1 MTATM
6 EKVTIEAGTLR
17 AALADVLKAVPA
29 RAARPILQ
37 NVRLGDG
44 LITGTDLELRIDRE
58 IDYHG
63 EPVLLP
69 AMKLAAILQ
78 RLHEA
83 KLDNANISIE
93 PDGTRCKIKA
103 ARGSWTLPTESVL
116 EFPAAEPGD
125 LKPVCR
131 MPVDQWRRAVK
142 ATEYATDNESSR
154 YALGAILLDVT
165 DSNPTLI
172 ATDGR
177 RLAIVQAETDQ
188 ATGDHKCLVPAR
200 AAVAACAS
208 PGDSVQVETD
218 GTWLVL
224 SSAGMTVSGRMIQ
237 GAFPRWRDAVPSR
250 EAKPHTIQRDELLHG
265 VRQAAIVTSEQSKG
279 VEFTFGKSLKLTA
292 QSSEAGQASV
302 TVGLEDAGDAG
313 TVKLDPGFVVDFL
326 KTLDGE
332 ADPTVTVEIGKP
344 GDAVVLRCDDVTG
357 VIMPLA
363 QE

>member
-1 MTATM
+1 
-6 EKVTIEAGTLR
+6 
-17 AALADVLKAVPA
+17 
-29 RAARPILQ
+29 
-37 NVRLGDG
+37 
-44 LITGTDLELRIDRE
+44 
-58 IDYHG
+58 
-63 EPVLLP
+63 
-69 AMKLAAILQ
+69 
-78 RLHEA
+78 
-83 KLDNANISIE
+83 
-93 PDGTRCKIKA
+93 
-103 ARGSWTLPTESVL
+103 LPTESVL
-116 EFPAAEPGD
+116 EYPAAEPGD

-131 MPVDQWRRAVK
+131 MPVDQWRRAVR

-177 RLAIVQAETDQ
+177 RLAIVQAETGQ
-188 ATGDHKCLVPAR
+188 ATGDHKCLVPSR
-200 AAVAACAS
+200 AAIAACAS
-208 PGDSVQVETD
+208 PGDSVQIETD
-218 GTWLVL
+218 RTWLVL

-237 GAFPRWRDAVPSR
+237 GAFPKWQDVVPKR
-250 EAKPHTIQRDELLHG
+250 EAKRHTIQRDELLHG

-279 VEFTFGKSLKLTA
+279 VEFTFGPKSLKLTA

-302 TVGLEDAGDAG
+302 TVGLEEAGDAG

-326 KTLDGE
+326 RTLDGE

>member
-1 MTATM
+1 MTTTI

-29 RAARPILQ
+29 RAPRPILQ

-69 AMKLAAILQ
+69 AA
-78 RLHEA
+78 RLFSIVRELPA
-83 KLDNANISIE
+83 DATVSIE
-93 PDGTRCKIKA
+93 PDGTKCKIKA
-103 ARGSWTLPTESVL
+103 ARGSWTLPTEAVL
-116 EFPAAEPGD
+116 EYPAAEPGE
-125 LKPVCR
+125 LQPVCR
-131 MPVDQWRRAVK
+131 MPVEQFRRNVIACSYAAVNSK
-142 ATEYATDNESSR
+142 DAGSR
-154 YALGAILLDVT
+154 PAMTAIRLEVADG
-165 DSNPTLI
+165 NPTFV

-188 ATGDHKCLVPAR
+188 AVDNTAVNIPAHAAIAASAGD
-200 AAVAACAS
+200 
-208 PGDSVQVETD
+208 GDSVQVETD
-218 GTWLVL
+218 GKHVVFTSGGL
-224 SSAGMTVSGRMIQ
+224 TVCALMLHGQ
-237 GAFPRWRDAVPSR
+237 FPRWRDAVPVR
-250 EAKPHTIQRDELLHG
+250 PGVKRHTIQREELRRSVL
-265 VRQAAIVTSEQSKG
+265 QAAIVTSEQSKG

-326 KTLDGE
+326 RTLDGE

-363 QE
+363 E

>member
-1 MTATM
+1 MTTTI

-29 RAARPILQ
+29 RASRPILQ

-58 IDYHG
+58 LDYHG

-69 AMKLAAILQ
+69 AA
-78 RLHEA
+78 RLFSIVRELPA
-83 KLDNANISIE
+83 NATVSIE
-93 PDGTRCKIKA
+93 PDGTKCKIRA

-116 EFPAAEPGD
+116 EYPIAEVGD

-131 MPVDQWRRAVK
+131 LPADQFCRAIKETV
-142 ATEYATDNESSR
+142 YAIDTQSSR
-154 YALGAILLDVT
+154 FALGAILLDVV
-165 DSNPTLI
+165 DSNPTFV

-177 RLAIVQAETDQ
+177 RLAIVEAETDQ
-188 ATGDHKCLVPAR
+188 DVGTIRCLLPAR
-200 AAVAACAS
+200 AALAAMAAT
-208 PGDSVQVETD
+208 GDSVQIETD
-218 GTWLVL
+218 GKVVVFTSQGLAVTGQII
-224 SSAGMTVSGRMIQ
+224 A
-237 GAFPRWRDAVPSR
+237 GAFPKWRDAVPSR
-250 EAKPHTIQRDELLHG
+250 EAKPHTVQRDELLHG
-265 VRQAAIVTSEQSKG
+265 VRQAAIVTSEQSKS
-279 VEFTFGKSLKLTA
+279 VEFTFGPKSLKLTA

-313 TVKLDPGFVVDFL
+313 TVKLDPAFVVDFL
-326 KTLDGE
+326 RTLDGE

>member
-29 RAARPILQ
+29 RAARPVLQ

-69 AMKLAAILQ
+69 AA
-78 RLHEA
+78 RLFSIVRELPA
-83 KLDNANISIE
+83 TTPVSIE
-93 PDGTRCKIKA
+93 PDGTKCKIRA

-188 ATGDHKCLVPAR
+188 ATGDHRCLVPAR

-250 EAKPHTIQRDELLHG
+250 EAKPHTIQRDELLHS

-332 ADPTVTVEIGKP
+332 ADPTVTVEIGTP

>member
-1 MTATM
+1 MTTATT
-6 EKVTIEAGTLR
+6 ERVTIEAGTLR

-29 RAARPILQ
+29 RAPRPILQ

-58 IDYHG
+58 LDYHG

-69 AMKLAAILQ
+69 AA
-78 RLHEA
+78 RLFSIVRELPSDA
-83 KLDNANISIE
+83 TVSIE
-93 PDGTRCKIKA
+93 PDGTKCKIKA

-116 EFPAAEPGD
+116 EYPSADVGD

-131 MPVDQWRRAVK
+131 LPADQFCRAIKETV
-142 ATEYATDNESSR
+142 YATDTQSSR
-154 YALGAILLDVT
+154 FALGAILLDVV
-165 DSNPTLI
+165 DSNPTFV

-177 RLAIVQAETDQ
+177 RLAIVEAETDQ
-188 ATGDHKCLVPAR
+188 DVGTIKCLLPAR
-200 AAVAACAS
+200 AALAAMAAT
-208 PGDSVQVETD
+208 GDSVQIETD
-218 GTWLVL
+218 GKVVVFTSQGL
-224 SSAGMTVSGRMIQ
+224 TVTGQIIA
-237 GAFPRWRDAVPSR
+237 GAFPKWRDAVPSR
-250 EAKPHTIQRDELLHG
+250 EAKAHTVQRDELLHG

-313 TVKLDPGFVVDFL
+313 TVKLDPAFVVDFL
-326 KTLDGE
+326 RTLDGE
-332 ADPTVTVEIGKP
+332 ADPTVTVEIGKA
-344 GDAVVLRCDDVTG
+344 GDAVVLKCDDVTG

-363 QE
+363 AE

>member
-1 MTATM
+1 MTTTI

-29 RAARPILQ
+29 RAPRPILQ

-58 IDYHG
+58 LDYHG

-69 AMKLAAILQ
+69 AA
-78 RLHEA
+78 RLFSIVRELPA
-83 KLDNANISIE
+83 TTTVSIE
-93 PDGTRCKIKA
+93 PDGTKCKIKA
-103 ARGSWTLPTESVL
+103 ARGSWTLPTEAVL
-116 EFPAAEPGD
+116 EYPSADVGD

-131 MPVDQWRRAVK
+131 LPADQFCRAIKETV
-142 ATEYATDNESSR
+142 YATDTQSSR
-154 YALGAILLDVT
+154 FALGAILLDVT
-165 DSNPTLI
+165 DSNPTFV

-177 RLAIVQAETDQ
+177 RLAIVEAETDQ
-188 ATGDHKCLVPAR
+188 DVGTIRCLLPAR
-200 AAVAACAS
+200 AAMAAMAAT
-208 PGDSVQVETD
+208 GDSVQIETD
-218 GTWLVL
+218 GKVVVFTSQGLAVTGQII
-224 SSAGMTVSGRMIQ
+224 A
-237 GAFPRWRDAVPSR
+237 GAFPKWRDAVPSR
-250 EAKPHTIQRDELLHG
+250 EANPHTVQRDELLHG

-279 VEFTFGKSLKLTA
+279 VEFTFGPKSLKLTA

-302 TVGLEDAGDAG
+302 TVGLEDAGDSG
-313 TVKLDPGFVVDFL
+313 TVKLDPAFVVDFL
-326 KTLDGE
+326 RTLDGE

-363 QE
+363 AE

>member
-1 MTATM
+1 MTTATT
-6 EKVTIEAGTLR
+6 ERVTIEAGVLR
-17 AALADVLKAVPA
+17 SALADVLKAVPA
-29 RAARPILQ
+29 RAPRPILQ

-69 AMKLAAILQ
+69 AARLFSIVRELQ
-78 RLHEA
+78 A
-83 KLDNANISIE
+83 DVAVSIE
-93 PDGTRCKIKA
+93 PDGTRCKIRA

-116 EFPAAEPGD
+116 EYPAAEPGD

-131 MPVDQWRRAVK
+131 MPVDQWRRAVR

-188 ATGDHKCLVPAR
+188 ATGDHKCLVPSR
-200 AAVAACAS
+200 AAIAACAS
-208 PGDSVQVETD
+208 PGDSVQIETD
-218 GTWLVL
+218 RTWLVL

-237 GAFPRWRDAVPSR
+237 GAFPKWQDVVPER
-250 EAKPHTIQRDELLHG
+250 EAKRHTIQRDELLHG

-279 VEFTFGKSLKLTA
+279 VEFTFGPKSLKLTA

-302 TVGLEDAGDAG
+302 TVGLEEAGDAG

-326 KTLDGE
+326 RTLDGE